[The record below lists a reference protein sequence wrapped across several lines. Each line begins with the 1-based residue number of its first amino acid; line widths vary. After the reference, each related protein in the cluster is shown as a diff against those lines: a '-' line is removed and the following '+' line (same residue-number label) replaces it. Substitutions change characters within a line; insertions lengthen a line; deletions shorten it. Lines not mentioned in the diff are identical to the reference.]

1 LPHASP
7 RLALAA
13 LVVAASVATAAPAAA
28 SRPPA
33 VPADAASVS
42 RGVCTTSAT
51 DPQAR
56 AVSFTV
62 RMRTVAAATGYGFV
76 AHLEERAP
84 GARWA
89 RLKGSAAP
97 PGFETLVPARAG
109 AGRMVRKF
117 TVRGLRPG
125 SRYRLAVDAQW
136 SFGGGVRTVA
146 HTSRSCT
153 VRDVRPNVLVTGE
166 FGWQPSTVGGEVAY
180 RIGVAATNPSAL
192 RDTDVSLVVRQGDTV
207 LASGT
212 YRPSAAREPVLLSGK
227 RCVEGTPVVVQLDP
241 QGLLDDRDPADD
253 TLTAQCVAVP

>member
-1 LPHASP
+1 L
-7 RLALAA
+7 
-13 LVVAASVATAAPAAA
+13 AAPAGAA
-28 SRPPA
+28 NRAPT

-62 RMRTVAAATGYGFV
+62 RVRDVASASSFGFV
-76 AHLEERAP
+76 PHLEEQQP
-84 GARWA
+84 GGRWT

-97 PGFETLVPARAG
+97 PGFEVLVPARAG
-109 AGRMVRKF
+109 AELLVRKI

-125 SRYRLAVDAQW
+125 SRYRLGVDSQW
-136 SFGGGVRTVA
+136 SYPAGVRQLS

-153 VRDVRPNVLVTGE
+153 VRDVRPNIAVTGE

-180 RIGVAATNPSAL
+180 RIGVGATNLAPL
-192 RDTDVSLVVRQGDTV
+192 RTTDVAVVVRQGDTV

-212 YRPSAAREPVLLSGK
+212 YRPSTAREPVLLQGK
-227 RCVEGTPVVVQLDP
+227 RCVAGTPVVVQLDP
-241 QGLLDDRDPADD
+241 QNLVDDRDPVDD
-253 TLTAQCVAVP
+253 QLTAQCVPVS